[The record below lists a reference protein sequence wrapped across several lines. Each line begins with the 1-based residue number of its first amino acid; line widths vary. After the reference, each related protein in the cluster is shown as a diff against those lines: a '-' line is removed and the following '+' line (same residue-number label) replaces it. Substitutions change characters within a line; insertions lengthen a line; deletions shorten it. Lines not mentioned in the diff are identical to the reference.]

1 MKVSQKQMLVR
12 YQPQDPLTTAA
23 VEVRVAAVPTLAN
36 ERISVQDRVETVKPD
51 SQGNFLCQPGT
62 AEFQQVNTFVIA
74 NRTLSVFEKALGH
87 KIPWAFQ
94 GDLKIHPHYDQGF
107 NAFYLRQDHSLN
119 FFDGFDTTLG
129 KTIAGSESL
138 DVVSHETGHVIL
150 DGLRPGLMGWFG
162 SGEAP
167 AFHES
172 FGDMA
177 AILTALQDDGVI
189 DRVCAETG
197 GDLHKPNVVSRL
209 AEEMSQGINHTYLEG
224 TRPDNWVMRDANNDY
239 LYLQP
244 ESLPDNA
251 PPEVLTAEP
260 HSFSRIFTG
269 AFWDILAE
277 VSDDFRQQ
285 GQDPRQALISSRDVM
300 ARLLA
305 RTVELGP
312 NRLNRLSQ
320 MGKAM
325 IEADRHYFQSEYAI
339 IIEKTLQTRNLLP
352 LSGPESPTFSRGQT
366 PTNLAEADR
375 MLKTQQT
382 GVQLPDDLKAE
393 ALWKNDLGETFV
405 RYDAVREVDL
415 DSSTCTDLAA
425 SLTLAMDAQ
434 GSVFHALWEPVD
446 ETSIELA
453 RQEVAG
459 CRKRERGYVSQ
470 PGRGREK
477 LIKIPIAYANSVEG
491 KE

>member
-1 MKVSQKQMLVR
+1 
-12 YQPQDPLTTAA
+12 
-23 VEVRVAAVPTLAN
+23 
-36 ERISVQDRVETVKPD
+36 
-51 SQGNFLCQPGT
+51 
-62 AEFQQVNTFVIA
+62 
-74 NRTLSVFEKALGH
+74 
-87 KIPWAFQ
+87 
-94 GDLKIHPHYDQGF
+94 
-107 NAFYLRQDHSLN
+107 
-119 FFDGFDTTLG
+119 
-129 KTIAGSESL
+129 
-138 DVVSHETGHVIL
+138 
-150 DGLRPGLMGWFG
+150 
-162 SGEAP
+162 
-167 AFHES
+167 
-172 FGDMA
+172 
-177 AILTALQDDGVI
+177 
-189 DRVCAETG
+189 
-197 GDLHKPNVVSRL
+197 
-209 AEEMSQGINHTYLEG
+209 
-224 TRPDNWVMRDANNDY
+224 MRDANNDY
-239 LYLQP
+239 LYLKP
-244 ESLPDNA
+244 ESLPENA

-285 GQDPRQALISSRDVM
+285 CQDPRQALISSRDVM

>member
-1 MKVSQKQMLVR
+1 MKVSQQQMLVR
-12 YQPQDPLTTAA
+12 YQPQDPLTTPA
-23 VEVRVAAVPTLAN
+23 VEVRVDSAPTLSN
-36 ERISVQDRVETVKPD
+36 DRISVQDRVETVKPD

-62 AEFQQVNTFVIA
+62 AEFHQVNTFVIA
-74 NRTLSVFEKALGH
+74 NRTLNVFEKALGH

-94 GDLKIHPHYDQGF
+94 GDLKIHPHYDEGF

-119 FFDGFDTTLG
+119 FFDGFDKTLG
-129 KTIAGSESL
+129 KTVAGSESL
-138 DVVSHETGHVIL
+138 DVVSHETGHAIL

-177 AILTALQDDGVI
+177 AMLTALQDDGVL

-209 AEEMSQGINHTYLEG
+209 AEEMSQGINHTYLQG
-224 TRPDNWVMRDANNDY
+224 TRPENWVMRDANNDF
-239 LYLQP
+239 LYLKP
-244 ESLPDNA
+244 ESLPENA
-251 PPEVLTAEP
+251 PPEVLASEP

-269 AFWDILAE
+269 AFWDVLSG
-277 VSDDFRQQ
+277 VSDHFRQQ

-320 MGKAM
+320 MGQAM
-325 IEADRHYFQSEYAI
+325 IEADRRYFQSEYAD
-339 IIEKTLQTRNLLP
+339 IIEKTLQARNLVP
-352 LSGPESPTFSRGQT
+352 QSSPKSPTFSRGQT
-366 PTNLAEADR
+366 PTNLSEADR
-375 MLKTQQT
+375 MLETRQT
-382 GVQLPDDLKAE
+382 GPKLPDDLKAQ
-393 ALWKNDLGETFV
+393 ALWKNDLGETFI
-405 RYDAVREVDL
+405 RYDAIREVDL
-415 DSSTCTDLAA
+415 DPKTCTDLAA
-425 SLTLAMDAQ
+425 SLTVAMDDQ
-434 GSVFHALWEPVD
+434 GKVFHALWEPVD

-453 RQEVAG
+453 RQEVDG
-459 CRKRERGYVSQ
+459 CLKSDRGYIAQ
-470 PGRGREK
+470 PGQGREK
-477 LIKIPIAYANSVEG
+477 LIKVPIAYANPVKAKG
-491 KE
+491 